1 MVINDRYFT
10 IARLSPS
17 SECLDYRNR
26 ELIMLIAQIL
36 TRLGRLT
43 QMRIHQDGQ
52 STSCALARYG
62 IIGQDCQV
70 ISEPGFNQL
79 ISSIDQSRIIHR
91 KKSTLICDAQD
102 RVHALIKAPYFDK
115 RGQSQSVRYFALK
128 DAKLSPFSRIKNHS
142 QQAIKSV
149 FTRCVAMLKTQSK
162 RRLKATVNT
171 RRPVWTTVRLTA

>member
-1 MVINDRYFT
+1 
-10 IARLSPS
+10 
-17 SECLDYRNR
+17 
-26 ELIMLIAQIL
+26 
-36 TRLGRLT
+36 
-43 QMRIHQDGQ
+43 MRIHQDGQ